1 MIIICLGH
9 MMVNNKLFPFMSFFF
24 HDFNFFFICIKSEFY
39 VCQNKEQQIISSQD
53 YTIFPYFLGHLD
65 FEQPFGSKSTR
76 QEIRIFDTA
85 SFCCRLTGSRPLVH
99 Q

>member
-1 MIIICLGH
+1 MFAKTKSSKLYHLKILPFFSYFVGH
-9 MMVNNKLFPFMSFFF
+9 V
-24 HDFNFFFICIKSEFY
+24 
-39 VCQNKEQQIISSQD
+39 
-53 YTIFPYFLGHLD
+53 D